1 MLNKFSGKVVLS
13 LAILLISVIQ
23 PAVVKAISGEEAR
36 DCLIKSG
43 WSQELADKIVSKSET
58 AEGRMVAVFDHDNTL
73 VCGDITEGNGKS
85 QPGFM
90 HGMLTR
96 MHAERKI
103 PVPVAGIYES
113 DPWEFYHS
121 WARSKPQEAYPW
133 ICTILAGQRAD
144 QVLKEATEYYEN
156 HLKKAI
162 FPEMLTLVTVLQ
174 QMGVDVYI
182 VSASAHNVV
191 VSAAKYFGVPE
202 NRVFGVR
209 LAIANGIIQ
218 PKVIKPYSF
227 AAGKTWYI
235 QNFAGDFPQGNIM
248 VFGDS
253 YKTDG
258 HMLRF
263 AAQQGGLALLV
274 NPDPKITETLE
285 KNDIVHYNL
294 PSKPLL
300 DN

>member
-1 MLNKFSGKVVLS
+1 MFNKFSGKAVLS
-13 LAILLISVIQ
+13 IAILLISVLQ
-23 PAVVKAISGEEAR
+23 PAIAKAITGEEAR

-43 WSQELADKIVSKSET
+43 WSMELANKIISKVET
-58 AEGRMVAVFDHDNTL
+58 AKGRMIAVFDHDNTL

-90 HGMLTR
+90 HNMLTR
-96 MHAERKI
+96 LHAERKI
-103 PVPVAGIYES
+103 PVPVAGLYES

-144 QVLKEATEYYEN
+144 QVLIEATEYFEN

-191 VSAAKYFGVPE
+191 VAAAKYFGVPE
-202 NRVFGVR
+202 NRVLGVR
-209 LAIANGIIQ
+209 LAIENGIIQ

-235 QNFAGDFPQGNIM
+235 QNFAGDFPRGNIM

-263 AAQQGGLALLV
+263 AAQQEGLALLV
-274 NPDPKITETLE
+274 NPDAKIAETLE
-285 KNDIVHYNL
+285 KNGILSYDL

>member
-1 MLNKFSGKVVLS
+1 MLNKFSGKVILS
-13 LAILLISVIQ
+13 IAILLISVIQ
-23 PAVVKAISGEEAR
+23 PAIAKAINGEEAR
-36 DCLIKSG
+36 DCLTKSG
-43 WSQELADKIVSKSET
+43 WTQELADKIVSKIET
-58 AEGRMVAVFDHDNTL
+58 AEGRMIAVFDHDNTL

-90 HGMLTR
+90 HDMLTR
-96 MHAERKI
+96 MHAEHKI
-103 PVPVAGIYES
+103 PVPVAGLYES
-113 DPWEFYHS
+113 NPWEFYHS
-121 WARSKPQEAYPW
+121 WARSKPQEAYAW
-133 ICTILAGQRAD
+133 ICTLLAGQKPE
-144 QVLKEATEYYEN
+144 QVLIEATEYFEN
-156 HLKKAI
+156 HMKKAI
-162 FPEMLTLVTVLQ
+162 FPEMLTLVNVLQ

-191 VSAAKYFGVPE
+191 LSAAKYFGVPE
-202 NRVFGVR
+202 NRVLGIR
-209 LAIANGIIQ
+209 LKIENGIIQ
-218 PKVIKPYSF
+218 PKVINPISF

-235 QNFAGDFPQGNIM
+235 KNFAGDFPRGNIM

-274 NPDPKITETLE
+274 NPDAEITETLE
-285 KNDIVHYNL
+285 KNKIVYYNL